1 MVPET
6 MIDGIEH
13 LFELQALLH
22 SGAYA
27 VSGGRARIAGL
38 SSSRLCTTT
47 VAASTAL
54 PPQHERSALRR
65 VGGA

>member
-47 VAASTAL
+47 VTASTAIAAATRTL
-54 PPQHERSALRR
+54 RPPYCGRA
-65 VGGA
+65 